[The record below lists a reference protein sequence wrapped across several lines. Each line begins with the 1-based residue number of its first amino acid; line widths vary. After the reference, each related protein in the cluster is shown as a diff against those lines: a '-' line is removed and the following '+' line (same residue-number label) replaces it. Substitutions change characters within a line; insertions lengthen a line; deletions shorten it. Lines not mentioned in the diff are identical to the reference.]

1 MSMMLLLLLLLVKVG
16 EGKKEK
22 TTLVDVASRAPQR
35 GRAKGL
41 AKGTFAVKA
50 KTLMS
55 MVVES
60 TKPQV

>member
-1 MSMMLLLLLLLVKVG
+1 MSMMLLLLLLAVKVG
-16 EGKKEK
+16 EAKKEK
-22 TTLVDVASRAPQR
+22 TTLVDVPSRAPQR
-35 GRAKGL
+35 GRAKGR

-60 TKPQV
+60 TKPQA